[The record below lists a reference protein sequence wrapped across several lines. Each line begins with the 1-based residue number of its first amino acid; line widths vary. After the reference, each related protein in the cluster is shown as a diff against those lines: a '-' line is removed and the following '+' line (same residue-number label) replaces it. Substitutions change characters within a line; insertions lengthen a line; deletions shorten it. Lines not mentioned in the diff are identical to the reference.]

1 MAAFGQTGRIDEA
14 RAVMAQALERFGERF
29 RWRMSMPLDE
39 AQELRAEDREHLIE
53 GFRKAG
59 LVP

>member
-1 MAAFGQTGRIDEA
+1 M
-14 RAVMAQALERFGERF
+14 VQALERYGERF